1 MLRACSLTLA
11 LARRNEGL
19 EAAVERE
26 RVKVKEV
33 GALSAE
39 VARILTAIRAQG
51 MGGSWVEKREKSHHG
66 ALLVPIFEQASGT
79 RWHWH
84 WHWHTCRPILGDS
97 HQFLRGEVEDH

>member
-1 MLRACSLTLA
+1 MLRACPLTLA

-19 EAAVERE
+19 EVAVERE

-39 VARILTAIRAQG
+39 VARILTAIRAQA
-51 MGGSWVEKREKSHHG
+51 WVGVELRREKKHHG

-79 RWHWH
+79 HWH
-84 WHWHTCRPILGDS
+84 WHWHTCRPMMLGDS